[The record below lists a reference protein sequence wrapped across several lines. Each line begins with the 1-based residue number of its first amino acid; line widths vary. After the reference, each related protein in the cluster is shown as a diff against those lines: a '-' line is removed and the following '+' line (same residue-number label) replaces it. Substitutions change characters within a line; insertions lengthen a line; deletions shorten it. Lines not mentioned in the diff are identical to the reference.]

1 MASTYALLLGTT
13 ETLRLPILHLAI
25 ALLWQATSV
34 HAVAKVSIVAEGSPL
49 VVNAVDYDA
58 RIEPDGC
65 LTNLRIGGR
74 VFLAPGVSI
83 SRGSYFFLGGPLMLK
98 KSSACDTIVVA
109 SSDEATIRYEFG
121 DNEMT
126 WQLTNKSDD
135 AMVLFI
141 VFAKEVDAAPMRTAR
156 PSQLP

>member
-1 MASTYALLLGTT
+1 M
-13 ETLRLPILHLAI
+13 LRLPILHLAI

-34 HAVAKVSIVAEGSPL
+34 HAVAKVAIVAERSPL
-49 VVNAVDYDA
+49 VVSAADYDA

-74 VFLAPGVSI
+74 EFLAPGVSI
-83 SRGSYFFLGGPLMLK
+83 SRGSYFFLGGPLKLK
-98 KSSACDTIVVA
+98 KVERMSDNVVVA
-109 SSDEATIRYEFG
+109 SSDEASIRYEFG

-126 WQLTNKSDD
+126 WQLTNKSND

-141 VFAKEVDAAPMRTAR
+141 VFAKEVDAALDA
-156 PSQLP
+156 SGAAFASSY